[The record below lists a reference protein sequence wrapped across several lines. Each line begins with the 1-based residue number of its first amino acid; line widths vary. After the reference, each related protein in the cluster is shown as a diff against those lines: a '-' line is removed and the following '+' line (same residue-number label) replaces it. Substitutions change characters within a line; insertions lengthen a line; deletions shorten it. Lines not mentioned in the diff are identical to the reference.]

1 MSTFHNAKDLWA
13 FITETTTEEGDIES
27 IYSQSS
33 FLNDLKRSYEEL
45 YTNGIL
51 IDPILDQAKNQI
63 HAVQLV
69 EKTIHHAI
77 ETFNE
82 NPDNIEDVYK
92 IFASIPELATDSFET
107 ALLHAG
113 ELLGPA
119 SDPLAKAF
127 RSFCSIRSHIL
138 PLERRLHSKEQRE
151 EIYTQIKNELD
162 IAAKLNIEESDIEK
176 RFLDKAADKIFNQLF
191 ENQEKTELESDFEQH
206 RSERESNQKKCLK
219 QFLRLFLHQNFIFP
233 NINLLNKL
241 GEGKYLFTSP
251 SKRKIEIDYTD
262 SGLLFQVSFLIQKV
276 FDCNAKEALETQ
288 DEDFFVRGVAKY
300 KINIHSYNKTGWVA
314 KFEIIDSSLECEEE
328 FIAILDTRNMLEK
341 FQEFLTACLEKIMAY
356 MTLNQSESTHK
367 SKFKSIFFVSDTGS
381 SVSKIISNDKKPC
394 GNILD
399 LTIDNM
405 HLKS

>member
-1 MSTFHNAKDLWA
+1 M
-13 FITETTTEEGDIES
+13 
-27 IYSQSS
+27 
-33 FLNDLKRSYEEL
+33 
-45 YTNGIL
+45 
-51 IDPILDQAKNQI
+51 
-63 HAVQLV
+63 
-69 EKTIHHAI
+69 
-77 ETFNE
+77 
-82 NPDNIEDVYK
+82 
-92 IFASIPELATDSFET
+92 
-107 ALLHAG
+107 
-113 ELLGPA
+113 
-119 SDPLAKAF
+119 
-127 RSFCSIRSHIL
+127 
-138 PLERRLHSKEQRE
+138 
-151 EIYTQIKNELD
+151 
-162 IAAKLNIEESDIEK
+162 
-176 RFLDKAADKIFNQLF
+176 
-191 ENQEKTELESDFEQH
+191 
-206 RSERESNQKKCLK
+206 K
-219 QFLRLFLHQNFIFP
+219 QFLKLFLHQNFIFP

-241 GEGKYLFTSP
+241 GEGKYFFTSP

-262 SGLLFQVSFLIQKV
+262 SGLLFQVSFLVQKV
-276 FDCNAKEALETQ
+276 FDCNAKESLETQ

-356 MTLNQSESTHK
+356 MTLNQYGSTYK